1 MPATE
6 GRGAGSSRR
15 DPAVLL
21 VIAGI
26 LLVARVAL
34 GLYQKPAAPS
44 ADLVEWHPIAGAEA
58 EAGRNR
64 PILYDFSADWC
75 GPCQAMQR
83 DVFSDRRQAQT
94 LSQLFVPVHV
104 VDRQREQGRNPP
116 EVTALQDRF
125 GISAFPTLVV
135 VSADGRQH
143 ESITGYPGAMALMAR
158 LQQARMAVLE
168 RAASPA
174 H

>member
-1 MPATE
+1 MPPTE

-15 DPAVLL
+15 DPIVLL
-21 VIAGI
+21 ALAAI
-26 LLVARVAL
+26 LLVARVVL
-34 GLYQKPAAPS
+34 GLYQKPSQPA
-44 ADLVEWHPIAGAEA
+44 ADLVEWRPIAGAAA

-83 DVFSDRRQAQT
+83 EVFSDRHQAET
-94 LSQLFVPVHV
+94 ISQLFVPVHV

-168 RAASPA
+168 RAVS
-174 H
+174 HH